1 MSLGISPLPTD
12 YSDEQYS
19 LSGWEEPQSQG
30 IQWSSS
36 NTMGLWYPKS
46 RNHSNFH
53 HAVTSLNCLDSSR
66 SILFSQYKTSDFKGL
81 KLNSK
86 EPSPELTGL
95 PCSLLNLW
103 EKKSYNLVRN
113 YKFDC
118 YNWLFSYFPSLH
130 ASKRECDC
138 SGAGSSLA
146 NRLVSQAGQ
155 ISLTSLGTPTFTFWA
170 SVQAKEYMQSIW
182 GYKCWLLILESQHPD

>member
-118 YNWLFSYFPSLH
+118 YNWLFSLLSFP
-130 ASKRECDC
+130 ACFKKR
-138 SGAGSSLA
+138 
-146 NRLVSQAGQ
+146 
-155 ISLTSLGTPTFTFWA
+155 
-170 SVQAKEYMQSIW
+170 M
-182 GYKCWLLILESQHPD
+182 WLLRSWQQFSKQTSQSSRPDLPD